1 MAPAQGMWHNY
12 KISPPATAI
21 GTKTIVDP
29 TEADSSRYQ
38 KSLYWLGTR
47 VADVGLWAG
56 ATALLAIVVLNA
68 VNIILR
74 YFFRTPLSWAE
85 EAMLYL
91 MIFGVYVGTISVAWQ
106 QAHIRIDAL
115 LDFAPPARRRILQV
129 LSTLVLAAVL
139 VPVVFASFRVVSL
152 LFEFDQRSDA
162 LHLPMWIP
170 QSVVPISLLLI
181 ALMSLLRIFVQVSGA
196 DSDAKDARGPI

>member
-1 MAPAQGMWHNY
+1 
-12 KISPPATAI
+12 
-21 GTKTIVDP
+21 VDP
-29 TEADSSRYQ
+29 TAVDPPRYQ

-47 VADVGLWAG
+47 VADIGLWAG
-56 ATALLAIVVLNA
+56 AAALLAIVVLNA
-68 VNIILR
+68 VNIVLR

-91 MIFGVYVGTISVAWQ
+91 MIFGVYVGAISVAWQ
-106 QAHIRIDAL
+106 QAHIRIDAVI
-115 LDFAPPARRRILQV
+115 DFAPPARRRILQV
-129 LSTLVLAAVL
+129 VSTLILAAVL

-162 LHLPMWIP
+162 LNLPMWIP

-181 ALMSLLRIFVQVSGA
+181 ALMSLLRISIQLSGV
-196 DSDAKDARGPI
+196 DNDAKDARGPI